1 MSPIHKMAMLA
12 LCPVVLASLASC
24 TATGSG
30 AAAATGTQG
39 FDRGSVSV
47 RHPSTTRGGTL
58 RLVIGAVDSLDPA
71 RSYYTGVWNLM
82 RLYTRQLVT
91 YAPAPGDAG
100 TQLVPDLATGLGNST
115 DGGKTWKY
123 TLKPGLKFEDGSPLT
138 SRDVKYGIERLF
150 ASDQITG
157 GPTWAVTM
165 LDDHRRSYSGPY
177 QDHSSG
183 KLGLRSVQTP
193 DDRTIVF
200 HLNRSFADWDHV
212 MALPASSPVPV
223 AKDTGV
229 KYGAHPVSSGPYRIE
244 KATPSLVTFGRNRA
258 WSLQTDSVRSALP
271 DRVEVTVGTAPDE
284 RDRQILD
291 GTADADLTGSGL
303 QPAAATRVLDS
314 ASLKGRADNPTTGN
328 VRLVALNTTMPPFD
342 NVHCRRAVQYAVD
355 KATVKESLG
364 GPYAAALATSL
375 WPRGLPGY
383 PATVRYP
390 DGPGNHGDL
399 AAARQELSRCGH
411 RDGFTTK
418 LATVNAGRGD
428 RTAGEIGK
436 ALARVGI
443 RTTIMRFPPDTFL
456 LSDVGA
462 PKAVQDAQI
471 GLIVSAWT
479 ADFPAPS
486 AFYIPL
492 TDGRSIHSPGNTNL
506 AELKSSE
513 LEHEID
519 RAAATIDQ
527 GTSTVLWHRYDASVM
542 ETATYLPVVEDRA
555 MIVGSARLRN
565 AYVHRAYGGY
575 DVATLGV
582 V

>member
-1 MSPIHKMAMLA
+1 MVMLA
-12 LCPVVLASLASC
+12 LCPVLLASVASC
-24 TATGSG
+24 TATRSG
-30 AAAATGTQG
+30 AAAASGAQG

-47 RHPSTTRGGTL
+47 RHPSTTVGGTL

-71 RSYYTGVWNLM
+71 RSYYAGVWNLM

-100 TQLVPDLATGLGNST
+100 TQLVPDLATGLGDST

-123 TLKPGLKFEDGSPLT
+123 TLKPGLRFEDGSPIT

-150 ASDQITG
+150 ASDKITG

-177 QDHSSG
+177 QDHTSG
-183 KLGLRSVQTP
+183 RLGLASVQTP

-200 HLNRSFADWDHV
+200 RLNRPFADWDHV
-212 MALPASSPVPV
+212 MAMPASSPVPV
-223 AKDTGV
+223 ARDTGV
-229 KYGAHPVSSGPYRIE
+229 RYGEHPVSSGPYRIE
-244 KATPSLVTFGRNRA
+244 KATPSLVTFTRNRA
-258 WSLQTDSVRSALP
+258 WSRKTDSVRSALP
-271 DRVEVTVGTAPDE
+271 DRVEVAVGVSPDE
-284 RDRQILD
+284 RDARLLD

-303 QPAAATRVLDS
+303 QPPAATRVLGNP
-314 ASLKGRADNPTTGN
+314 SLKTRADNPTTGN
-328 VRLVALNTTMPPFD
+328 IRLVAQNTTMPPLD
-342 NVHCRRAVQYAVD
+342 DVHCRRAVQYAVD
-355 KATVKESLG
+355 KATVKEALG

-375 WPRGLPGY
+375 WPRALPGY

-411 RDGFTTK
+411 PDGFTTT
-418 LATVNAGRGD
+418 LATVNTGRGD
-428 RTAGEIGK
+428 RTATEIGR

-443 RTTIMRFPPDTFL
+443 RTKIMRFSPDTFL
-456 LSDVGA
+456 LSDVGS

-479 ADFPAPS
+479 GDFPAPS
-486 AFYIPL
+486 AFYLPL

-506 AELKSSE
+506 AELKSTE
-513 LEHEID
+513 LEKEID
-519 RAAATIDQ
+519 RAAAALDQ
-527 GTSTVLWHRYDASVM
+527 GTSTVRWHRYDASVM
-542 ETATYLPVVEDRA
+542 ETATYVPVVEDRA

-582 V
+582 E